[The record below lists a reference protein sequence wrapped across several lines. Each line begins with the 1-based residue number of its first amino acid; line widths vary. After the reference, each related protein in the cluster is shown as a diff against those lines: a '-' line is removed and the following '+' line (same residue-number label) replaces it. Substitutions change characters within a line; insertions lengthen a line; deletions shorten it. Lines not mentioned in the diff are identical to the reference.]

1 MPTMKISSGVEM
13 NYIIPSSPDPSAL
26 SIDTARPTVVMLH
39 PWFFDSHFFAPQYRD
54 SRLAK
59 GYNLVAIDHH
69 YHGKT
74 KVVLDDQPY
83 DWQKV
88 RIRSLI
94 FPLKTLILVISGGQR
109 HI

>member
-1 MPTMKISSGVEM
+1 MKISSGVEM